1 MTDPAAATTDST
13 IDPVALL
20 SERFERA
27 IRAAFPDLKG
37 SASAMVTASRQ
48 AEHGDFQS
56 NAAMPLAKR
65 VGLAPREVAAKIV
78 EHLDVSGIAEAVTGA
93 SIAGPGFINI
103 RLERALLGELLGRLD
118 SPELGIEPP
127 AEPPTVV
134 VDLCGVNLA
143 KQMHVGHLRA
153 TVIGDAVARVFE
165 RLGWNVI
172 RQSHVG
178 DWGLP
183 IAMVVQKLI
192 ELEDGGA
199 DLDTIGLDDLN
210 GLYRAAQGE
219 CKAETRALEA
229 IRKHRTG
236 PKAEIE
242 AELRVESATEALERA
257 KARLVALQSGDERT
271 VGVWKRIYDVTMRAC
286 LETCARLHAN
296 VTDEHSA
303 GESTYRS
310 ELAPIVQDL
319 IDRGIAEE
327 SDGALVV
334 RVEGIKEPTLIRKS
348 DGGFLY
354 ATTDIAGVKRRV
366 QEMGGDEL
374 VYCVD
379 ARQGL
384 HFRQVFGA
392 AKKAGYTR
400 KADGSEARLEHA
412 AFGTVLGEDN
422 KPLKTRSGEN
432 VKLTDLL
439 DEAVARAGETVG
451 EKNPGLSAGERREI
465 AEAVG
470 IAAIKYADLS
480 GERAKDYVFSF
491 DRMLAFEGN
500 TGPYLMYAYVRTQS
514 ILRKAGESGVVDW
527 AGAALR
533 IEEAQEKALALEL
546 LRYPGVVRAVG
557 ESLEPHRLCAFLYD
571 LATAYS
577 SFYENCPALRAG
589 VDAGVR
595 DSRLRLC
602 DLAGRVLRDGLETLG
617 IPVLERM

>member
-1 MTDPAAATTDST
+1 MTEPAITDT
-13 IDPVALL
+13 AIDPVALL

-27 IRAAFPDLKG
+27 IRAAYPEIG
-37 SASAMVTASRQ
+37 GGVQAMVTASRQ
-48 AEHGDFQS
+48 SEHGDFQS
-56 NAAMPLAKR
+56 NAAMPLGKR
-65 VGLAPREVAAKIV
+65 VGAKPRDVAARIV
-78 EHLDVSGIAEAVTGA
+78 EHLDLSGIAEAPSEA

-103 RLERALLGELLGRLD
+103 RLLPDLLSELLGRLD
-118 SPELGIEPP
+118 SPRLGIEPP
-127 AEPPTVV
+127 ATPSTIV

-153 TVIGDAVARVFE
+153 TVIGDAIARVFE
-165 RLGWNVI
+165 RLGWNVV

-183 IAMVVQKLI
+183 IAMVVQKLV
-192 ELEDGGA
+192 ELEDAGT
-199 DLDTIGLDDLN
+199 DLNSVGLDDLN
-210 GLYRAAQGE
+210 AIYRAAQAE
-219 CKAETRALEA
+219 CKAETRALES
-229 IRKHRTG
+229 IREHSTG

-242 AELRVESATEALERA
+242 AELRIEHASEALERA
-257 KARLVALQSGDERT
+257 KSRLVALQSGDERT
-271 VGVWKRIYDVTMRAC
+271 VGVWQRIYDVTMGAC

-303 GESTYRS
+303 GESTYRG

-319 IDRGIAEE
+319 IERGIAEE

-334 RVEGIKEPTLIRKS
+334 RVEGIKAPTLIRKS

-366 QEMGGDEL
+366 QDMGGDEL

-392 AKKAGYTR
+392 AKKAGYTK
-400 KADGSEARLEHA
+400 KADGTEARLEHA

-432 VKLTDLL
+432 IKLTDLL
-439 DEAVARAGETVG
+439 DEAVQRAGQTVA
-451 EKNPGLSAGERREI
+451 EKNPDLSESDRAQI

-514 ILRKAGESGVVDW
+514 VLRKASNEGITVDT
-527 AGAALR
+527 GAIVR
-533 IEEAQEKALALEL
+533 VTEPQEKALALTL
-546 LRYPGVVRAVG
+546 LRYPGVVAGVG
-557 ESLEPHRLCAFLYD
+557 EHLEPHRLCAYLYD

-577 SFYENCPALRAG
+577 SFYENCPVLKGDDDAVRA
-589 VDAGVR
+589 
-595 DSRLRLC
+595 SRLRLC
-602 DLAGRVLRDGLETLG
+602 DLTGRVLRDGLETLG
-617 IPVLERM
+617 LPVLERM

>member
-1 MTDPAAATTDST
+1 MTDPANAPTDTT
-13 IDPVALL
+13 IDPVTLL

-27 IRAAFPDLKG
+27 IGAAFPDLGGPAK
-37 SASAMVTASRQ
+37 AMVTPSRQ

-65 VGLAPREVAAKIV
+65 VGMKPRDVAMKII
-78 EHLDVSGIAEAVTGA
+78 ENLDLSGIGEAPTEA
-93 SIAGPGFINI
+93 SIAGPGFINV
-103 RLERALLGELLGRLD
+103 RLEADLLSELLGRLD

-127 AEPPTVV
+127 ASPKTIV

-153 TVIGDAVARVFE
+153 TVIGDALARVFE
-165 RLGWNVI
+165 RLGWGVV

-183 IAMVVQKLI
+183 IAMVVQKLVEI
-192 ELEDGGA
+192 EDVGI
-199 DLDTIGLDDLN
+199 DLGSISLDDLN
-210 GLYRAAQGE
+210 RIYRAAQAE
-219 CKAETRALEA
+219 CKAETKALET
-229 IRKHRTG
+229 IRKYNTG
-236 PKAEIE
+236 PKAELE
-242 AELRVESATEALERA
+242 VELRIEHANEALELA
-257 KARLVALQSGDERT
+257 KSRLVALQSGDERT

-296 VTDEHSA
+296 VTDDHSA
-303 GESTYRS
+303 GESTYRA
-310 ELAPIVQDL
+310 ELAPMVQDL
-319 IDRGIAEE
+319 IDRGIADE

-334 RVEGIKEPTLIRKS
+334 RVDGIKEPTLIRKR

-354 ATTDIAGVKRRV
+354 ATTDIAGIRRRV

-392 AKKAGYTR
+392 AKRAGYAT
-400 KADGSEARLEHA
+400 KSDGTIARLEHA

-422 KPLKTRSGEN
+422 KPLKTRSGEL
-432 VKLTDLL
+432 VKLADLL
-439 DEAVARAGETVG
+439 DEAVQRAGEAVAG
-451 EKNPGLSAGERREI
+451 KNPDLSADERSKI

-470 IAAIKYADLS
+470 IAAIKYTDLS

-500 TGPYLMYAYVRTQS
+500 TGPYLMYAHVRTQGV
-514 ILRKAGESGVVDW
+514 LRKAGEAGVE
-527 AGAALR
+527 APATAPLLIR
-533 IEEAQEKALALEL
+533 EAQEKTLALTL
-546 LRYPGVVRAVG
+546 LRYPGVLHAVG
-557 ESLEPHRLCAFLYD
+557 EHLEPHRMCAFLFD

-577 SFYENCPALRAG
+577 SFYENCPVLKGDDGAVRA
-589 VDAGVR
+589 
-595 DSRLRLC
+595 SRLRLC
-602 DLAGRVLRDGLETLG
+602 DLTGRVLADGLRTIG
-617 IPVLERM
+617 MPVLDRM

>member
-1 MTDPAAATTDST
+1 MTEPSPTGAAT
-13 IDPVALL
+13 IDPGALL

-27 IRAAFPDLKG
+27 IRAAFPDLQG
-37 SASAMVTASRQ
+37 SVSAMVTPSRQ
-48 AEHGDFQS
+48 SEHGDFQS
-56 NAAMPLAKR
+56 NAAMALGKR
-65 VGLAPREVAAKIV
+65 AGMKPRDVALKII
-78 EHLDVSGIAEAVTGA
+78 EKLDLSGIAEAPTEA

-103 RLERALLGELLGRLD
+103 RLKAELLSELLGRLD
-118 SPELGIEPP
+118 TPELGIEPP
-127 AEPPTVV
+127 ASPRTIV

-153 TVIGDAVARVFE
+153 TVIGDAIARVFE
-165 RLGWNVI
+165 RLGWNVV

-192 ELEDGGA
+192 ELEDAGE
-199 DLDTIGLDDLN
+199 DLSSIGLDDLN
-210 GLYRAAQGE
+210 RIYRAAQGE
-219 CKAETRALEA
+219 CKGETKALET
-229 IRKHRTG
+229 IRTFNTG

-242 AELRVESATEALERA
+242 AELRVESASEALDRA
-257 KARLVALQSGDERT
+257 KARLVSLQSGDERT
-271 VGVWKRIYDVTMRAC
+271 AGVWKRIYDVTMRAC
-286 LETCARLHAN
+286 LQTCARLHAN

-303 GESTYRS
+303 GESTYRG
-310 ELAPIVQDL
+310 ELAALVQDL
-319 IDRGIAEE
+319 VDRGIAEE

-334 RVEGIKEPTLIRKS
+334 RVEGIKAPTLIRKS

-354 ATTDIAGVKRRV
+354 ATTDIAGVRRRV
-366 QEMGGDEL
+366 QNLGGDVL

-392 AKKAGYTR
+392 ARRAGYTT
-400 KADGSEARLEHA
+400 KANGTEARLAHA
-412 AFGTVLGEDN
+412 AFGMVMGEDN
-422 KPLKTRSGEN
+422 TPLKTRSGEN

-439 DEAVARAGETVG
+439 DEAVQRAGVTVA
-451 EKNPGLSAGERREI
+451 EKNPDLAAEERAKI

-470 IAAIKYADLS
+470 IAAIKYTDLS

-500 TGPYLMYAYVRTQS
+500 TGPYLLYAFVRTQGVV
-514 ILRKAGESGVVDW
+514 RKAREGGVTGWESSGLTI
-527 AGAALR
+527 G
-533 IEEAQEKALALEL
+533 EAQEKALALTL

-557 ESLEPHRLCAFLYD
+557 EHLEPHRLCAYLYD

-577 SFYENCPALRAG
+577 SFYENCPVLRGDDEA
-589 VDAGVR
+589 VR
-595 DSRLRLC
+595 ASRLRLC
-602 DLAGRVLRDGLETLG
+602 DLTGRVLSDGLRTLG
-617 IPVLERM
+617 LPVLERM

>member
-1 MTDPAAATTDST
+1 MSEPAVSETT
-13 IDPVALL
+13 IDPIALL

-27 IRAAFPDLKG
+27 IRAAYPEVG
-37 SASAMVTASRQ
+37 QAPAMVTPSRQ
-48 AEHGDFQS
+48 SEHGDFQS
-56 NAAMPLAKR
+56 NAAMPLGKR
-65 VGLAPREVAAKIV
+65 VGAKPRDVAAKIV
-78 EHLDVSGIAEAVTGA
+78 ENLDLSGIAEPVTEA

-103 RLERALLGELLGRLD
+103 RLLPDLLGELLGRLD
-118 SPELGIEPP
+118 TPELGIEPP
-127 AEPPTVV
+127 AEPKTIV

-153 TVIGDAVARVFE
+153 TVIGDAIARVFE
-165 RLGWNVI
+165 RLGQRVI

-192 ELEDGGA
+192 EIEDEGGR
-199 DLDTIGLDDLN
+199 LDAIGLDDLN
-210 GLYRAAQGE
+210 RLYRAAQSE
-219 CKAETRALEA
+219 CKGETRALET
-229 IRKHRTG
+229 IRKYNTG
-236 PKAEIE
+236 PKAEVE
-242 AELRVESATEALERA
+242 VELRVESAAQALERA
-257 KARLVALQSGDERT
+257 KARLVALQSGDERS
-271 VGVWKRIYDVTMRAC
+271 VGVWKRIYEITMREC
-286 LETCARLHAN
+286 LRTCARLRAN

-303 GESTYRS
+303 GESTYRD
-310 ELAPIVQDL
+310 ELGPMVQDL
-319 IDRGIAEE
+319 VERGIAEE
-327 SDGALVV
+327 SDGALVI
-334 RVEGIKEPTLIRKS
+334 RVEGIKEPTLIRKR

-354 ATTDIAGVKRRV
+354 ATTDIAGVRRRV
-366 QEMGGDEL
+366 QQMGGDEL

-392 AKKAGYTR
+392 ARKAGYTI
-400 KADGSEARLEHA
+400 KPDGTEARLEHA

-439 DEAVARAGETVG
+439 DEGVERAGRTVL
-451 EKNPGLSAGERREI
+451 EKNPELSEQERAQI

-514 ILRKAGESGVVDW
+514 VLRKASDEGVELDPE
-527 AGAALR
+527 AALLIR
-533 IEEAQEKALALEL
+533 EPREKALALTL
-546 LRYPGVVRAVG
+546 LRYPGVVAGVG
-557 ESLEPHRLCAFLYD
+557 EHLEPHRLCAYLYD

-577 SFYENCPALRAG
+577 AFYEHCPVLKGDDEDVRA
-589 VDAGVR
+589 
-595 DSRLRLC
+595 SRLRLC
-602 DLAGRVLRDGLETLG
+602 HLTGRVLRDGLETLG
-617 IPVLERM
+617 LPVLDRM